1 MTSTTNILYIMRKGQ
16 RHYVYFMTNKS
27 RKVLYVGVTNNLK
40 RRVLEHEFGRDFGFT
55 RRYNCNYLLYYEEF
69 RNIGTAIKREKE
81 IKGWRCEKKDKLII
95 SKNPQFEFLNDT
107 LKG

>member
-1 MTSTTNILYIMRKGQ
+1 MRKGQ

-40 RRVLEHEFGRDFGFT
+40 RRVIEHEFGRDFGFT
-55 RRYNCNYLLYYEEF
+55 RQYNCNYLLYYEEF

-81 IKGWRCEKKDKLII
+81 IKGWRREKKDNLIKL
-95 SKNPQFEFLNDT
+95 KNPQLNFLNDT
-107 LKG
+107 LKS

>member
-1 MTSTTNILYIMRKGQ
+1 MRKGQ

>member
-1 MTSTTNILYIMRKGQ
+1 MTSTTNSLYIMRKGQ

-55 RRYNCNYLLYYEEF
+55 RKYNCNYLLYYEEF

-81 IKGWRCEKKDKLII
+81 IKGWRISKKDALIQL
-95 SKNPQFEFLNDT
+95 KNPNLTFLNDMF
-107 LKG
+107 KG